1 MIGKVAAVPHDPL
14 RTIQRNVAG
23 TSDSF
28 HRWSV
33 RNSIISQFGDQTPTQ
48 FPSLRS
54 KEPQRFKSTGFPW
67 HSDYAVPPFGPIPM
81 GATDGTVPLP
91 GSPAGR
97 LKELEPRSSAENEG
111 KNGEDGN
118 SKAMQEGMN
127 KHVSW
132 QESARFSTKTHLP
145 GRSRKI
151 PGMIDTGHLRAASA
165 KLTLDRTTSGSR
177 PDSQQRILDFPPS
190 TLATAPTFHGRAMA
204 DSLSGRSA
212 IEAANAL
219 ANADYKAKAAAMKQK
234 LDASAKETSA
244 NMRKSFQAMQEGG
257 GNGEELRN
265 SGRSSTSIAPPE
277 SKLKVRVSTRTFRE
291 RLQCLE
297 VYFEQHI
304 GF

>member
-1 MIGKVAAVPHDPL
+1 
-14 RTIQRNVAG
+14 
-23 TSDSF
+23 
-28 HRWSV
+28 
-33 RNSIISQFGDQTPTQ
+33 
-48 FPSLRS
+48 
-54 KEPQRFKSTGFPW
+54 
-67 HSDYAVPPFGPIPM
+67 
-81 GATDGTVPLP
+81 
-91 GSPAGR
+91 
-97 LKELEPRSSAENEG
+97 
-111 KNGEDGN
+111 
-118 SKAMQEGMN
+118 
-127 KHVSW
+127 
-132 QESARFSTKTHLP
+132 
-145 GRSRKI
+145 
-151 PGMIDTGHLRAASA
+151 
-165 KLTLDRTTSGSR
+165 
-177 PDSQQRILDFPPS
+177 
-190 TLATAPTFHGRAMA
+190 MA